1 MENKPDTKTVLFV
14 DDQPE
19 VLRLYSRGL
28 EVSGY
33 RVLTADTVE
42 GGMEIIATEHVDAVL
57 VDLKMPYINGMGMLY
72 RLRKDHPHMPVAIV
86 TGMQNLDT
94 DTLKEIATLEATIR
108 YKPLSIVQIQRLV
121 DELVTRKS

>member
-1 MENKPDTKTVLFV
+1 MENKPENKTVLFV

-33 RVLTADTVE
+33 RVLTADSVE
-42 GGMEIIATEHVDAVL
+42 GGMQIMATEQVDAVL
-57 VDLKMPYINGMGMLY
+57 VDLKMPYVNGMGMLY
-72 RLRKDHPHMPVAIV
+72 RLRKDHPHLPVAIV
-86 TGMQNLDT
+86 TGMQNLDK
-94 DTLKEIATLEATIR
+94 DTLKEIATLEASIH

-121 DELVTRKS
+121 DDLVTRKS